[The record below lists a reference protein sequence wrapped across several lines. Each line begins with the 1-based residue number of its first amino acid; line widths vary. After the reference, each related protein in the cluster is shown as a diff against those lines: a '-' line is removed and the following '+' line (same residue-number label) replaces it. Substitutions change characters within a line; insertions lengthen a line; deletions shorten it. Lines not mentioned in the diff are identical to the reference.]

1 MKNHPN
7 RQGETTMKKA
17 INALIAVFATVAMA
31 VAGFVGAGAAF
42 ADETATST
50 ITINNSAVGHTYEAY
65 QIFTGTKDG
74 ETLTNIAWGSNVN
87 PAYQAAKG
95 HAATFAAG
103 LNAGNA
109 EDKAKELANNLI
121 GTAAATA
128 STQTNGKYVLTVSAP
143 GYYLIKDQDN
153 SQTNTPEAYTAY
165 ILKVAG
171 NVETNAKYD
180 VPSLE
185 KKVQENTKAN
195 DEIYGQGYNDVADY
209 NIGDTVPF
217 SLFGTIPTH
226 RTDYPKY
233 SYTFHDTYSVGLTF
247 NQNSVKVYM
256 VNGDSE
262 ITGTDVTSS
271 FTVTS
276 DTANHTFTVSCSN
289 INAIKD
295 INSSKKFRVNYT
307 ATLNA
312 GANIGLPGNP
322 NGAWL
327 TFSNNPNADYSGE
340 KTPEGGESPKD
351 YVIVFTY
358 ALNSTK
364 VDNANPDKKL
374 EGAKFKLQRSSD
386 SKWATVAN
394 GKISGWTE
402 SKDSA
407 SEVTSDANGKFGFTG
422 LDAGEYKLTETTAP
436 TGYKLPNDPFTFTI
450 TASTANGQNWE
461 GGMDVDQAQTAL
473 TQLTVVSGT
482 TTTQGNTL
490 TGTVSLT
497 VKNTSGS
504 SLPET
509 GGMGTI
515 VLYVAGAALVVAA
528 GAYFTLKKKYT
539 R

>member
-1 MKNHPN
+1 
-7 RQGETTMKKA
+7 MKKA

-31 VAGFVGAGAAF
+31 VVGFVGAGAAF
-42 ADETATST
+42 ADETAT

-74 ETLTNIAWGSNVN
+74 ETLTNIAWGHNVKSD
-87 PAYQAAKG
+87 YQTAKG

-109 EDKAKELANNLI
+109 EDKAKELANNLT
-121 GTAAATA
+121 GEADATA

-143 GYYLIKDQDN
+143 GYYLIKDRDN
-153 SQTNTPEAYTAY
+153 SQNNTPEAYTAY

-171 NVETNAKYD
+171 NVKTNAKYD

-185 KKVQENTKAN
+185 KKVQENTKA
-195 DEIYGQGYNDVADY
+195 DSESSYGPRYNDVADY
-209 NIGDTVPF
+209 SVDDTVPF

-226 RTDYPKY
+226 RTDYKKY
-233 SYTFHDTYSVGLTF
+233 SYTFHDTYSEGLTF

-256 VNGDSE
+256 VDDNSK

-271 FTVTS
+271 FVVTP
-276 DTANHTFTVSCSN
+276 DTAKRTFTVSCSN
-289 INAIKD
+289 INAIAD
-295 INSSKKFRVNYT
+295 IDSSKKFRVNYT
-307 ATLNA
+307 ATLNTDA
-312 GANIGLPGNP
+312 KIGLPGNP

-358 ALNSTK
+358 ALDSTK
-364 VDNANPDKKL
+364 VDGVNSNKKL

-386 SKWATVAN
+386 DKWAIGTN

-402 SKDSA
+402 AEDSA
-407 SEVTSDANGKFGFTG
+407 SEVTSDASGKFGFTG

-450 TASTANGQNWE
+450 TATTVNGQSWE
-461 GGMDVDQAQTAL
+461 GGMDADQARTAL
-473 TQLTVVSGT
+473 TQLEVVSGT
-482 TTTQGNTL
+482 TATPGDIS

-497 VKNTSGS
+497 VKNTSSS

>member
-1 MKNHPN
+1 
-7 RQGETTMKKA
+7 MKKA
-17 INALIAVFATVAMA
+17 INALVAVFATVAMA
-31 VAGFVGAGAAF
+31 IAGFVGAGSAF
-42 ADETATST
+42 ANDATSATNTNT
-50 ITINNSAVGHTYEAY
+50 ITINNSAAGHTYEAY
-65 QIFTGTKDG
+65 QIFTGTINGD
-74 ETLTNIAWGSNVN
+74 TLTNIAWGANVKSE
-87 PAYQAAKG
+87 YQTTKGGAA
-95 HAATFAAG
+95 AFAAG
-103 LNAGNA
+103 LTSGNA
-109 EDKAKELANNLI
+109 VATAKELANNLT
-121 GTAAATA
+121 GDAAAST
-128 STQTNGKYVLTVSAP
+128 STQTGGKYVLTVSAP
-143 GYYLIKDQDN
+143 GYYLIKDKDN
-153 SQTNTPEAYTAY
+153 SLTDQPEAYTAY

-171 NVETNAKYD
+171 NVVADAKSD

-185 KKVQENTKAN
+185 KKVKENTKAN
-195 DEIYGQGYNDVADY
+195 SETSYGSGYNDVADY

-233 SYTFHDTYSVGLTF
+233 SYTFHDTYSAGLTF
-247 NQNSVKVYM
+247 NQDSVKVYM

-307 ATLNA
+307 ATLNSDA
-312 GANIGLPGNP
+312 QIGLPGNP

-358 ALNSTK
+358 ALDSTK
-364 VDNANPDKKL
+364 VDNANPNKKL

-386 SKWATVAN
+386 QKWATVDNN
-394 GKISGWTE
+394 GKVSGWVD
-402 SKDSA
+402 SKDKA
-407 SEVTSDANGKFGFTG
+407 SEVTSGTDGKFGFTG

-461 GGMDVDQAQTAL
+461 GGMDADQATTAL
-473 TQLTVVSGT
+473 TQLNVVSGT
-482 TTTQGNTL
+482 TTTQGNTS

-515 VLYVAGAALVVAA
+515 VLYAA
-528 GAYFTLKKKYT
+528 GAVLVIAAGVYFGLKKKSA

>member
-1 MKNHPN
+1 
-7 RQGETTMKKA
+7 MKKA
-17 INALIAVFATVAMA
+17 INALVAVFATVAMA
-31 VAGFVGAGAAF
+31 IAGFVGAGSAF
-42 ADETATST
+42 ADDATSATNT
-50 ITINNSAVGHTYEAY
+50 ITINNSAAGHTYEAY

-74 ETLTNIAWGSNVN
+74 ETLTNIAWGNNVN
-87 PAYQAAKG
+87 RAYQIANG
-95 HAATFAAG
+95 NAATFAAG
-103 LNAGNA
+103 LNADNA
-109 EDKAKELANNLI
+109 EAKAKELANNLT

-153 SQTNTPEAYTAY
+153 SQNNTPEAYTAY

-185 KKVQENTKAN
+185 KKVQENTKA
-195 DEIYGQGYNDVADY
+195 DGEISYGQGYNDVADY

-233 SYTFHDTYSVGLTF
+233 SYTFHDTYSAGLTF
-247 NQNSVKVYM
+247 NQDSVKVYM

-262 ITGTDVTSS
+262 ITGTDVTRY

-276 DTANHTFTVSCSN
+276 DTENRTFTVSCPN

-307 ATLNA
+307 ATLNSDA
-312 GANIGLPGNP
+312 QIGLPGNP

-358 ALNSTK
+358 ALDSTK
-364 VDNANPDKKL
+364 VDNANSNKKL

-386 SKWATVAN
+386 QKWATVDNN
-394 GKISGWTE
+394 GKVSGWVD
-402 SKDSA
+402 SKDKA
-407 SEVTSDANGKFGFTG
+407 SEVTSGTDGKFGFTG

-450 TASTANGQNWE
+450 TAVTVNGQNWE
-461 GGMDVDQAQTAL
+461 GGMDDKTANSAL
-473 TQLTVVSGT
+473 TKLMITSGDT
-482 TTTQGNTL
+482 TTEGDTS
-490 TGTVSLT
+490 TGSVNLT

-504 SLPET
+504 SLPST

-515 VLYVAGAALVVAA
+515 VLYAA
-528 GAYFTLKKKYT
+528 GAVLVIAAGVYFGLKKKSA